1 MATILAKVIGGGAG
15 HICTAVGAIASS
27 TGGYAAATWNDIPV
41 EFDRTYKSPE
51 QFHAERAAKRAAR
64 MAGAAA
70 LANVVETTNDAKAVT
85 LPRMKTKAA
94 A

>member
-1 MATILAKVIGGGAG
+1 MATILARVIGGGAG
-15 HICTAVGAIASS
+15 RVATVAGAIAVGS
-27 TGGYAAATWNDIPV
+27 GDYMARTWNEIPI
-41 EFDRTYKSPE
+41 EFDRTYRSPE
-51 QFHAERAAKRAAR
+51 EVFAERAAKRAAR

>member
-1 MATILAKVIGGGAG
+1 MATILARVIGGGAG
-15 HICTAVGAIASS
+15 RVATVVGAVAVGSGDYMAR
-27 TGGYAAATWNDIPV
+27 TWSDIPT

-51 QFHAERAAKRAAR
+51 QVFAERAQKRAAR
-64 MAGAAA
+64 LAGAAA
-70 LANVVETTNDAKAVT
+70 LANVVDTTNDAKAVT